1 MAFDF
6 SYDDKGITLT
16 VHQEAPGFLKSLFA
30 RPKEL
35 KLEDLSAKD
44 RNLLFAIADLKQAAE
59 SYPDSLRTDDTSIWM
74 RHDVAAELDAQ
85 TANTLG
91 LPPVVDLIFKTDAE
105 GVPGQDQFRLR
116 HEWLRLGEKQVVT
129 RIGCI
134 LKTSD
139 GLRRLPRWL
148 LDAIKVSETFKM
160 GSDLHSHWEALARFR
175 QALEPGFH
183 QKAATASAQMGMS
196 DFLRRLH
203 VQIADGFSITPTGSD
218 IDPEFEVVPF
228 SRKALEDENEET
240 EDGEV
245 SVAMAELA
253 GRPLKEFQKRVRDKG
268 ALSAYRVGSGRF
280 LVIDRSAAPA
290 LKVMAEMHRAPR
302 EDRAAFI
309 KNPRQKITAAIEQDL
324 RHRGVLDGLS
334 DAEQEEMIEKVAF
347 PAFVETKEY
356 SARVTGKTIYTGP
369 SMVVTEGSGTTWL
382 PEVFGEN
389 VARLIKGLPV
399 EQLEV
404 IEEKIQQAISEGSES
419 VEFDGEHIAAS
430 PTTER
435 AIRRQ
440 IQTLID
446 EQEGKPEPE
455 YDAEPAPE
463 PEAVS
468 TGPIILDVKEN
479 LEQVQWRAKVEPR
492 KALIPVVVPENIT
505 TKLKGHQVES
515 FKWQVEA
522 WKSGLPGILNADEQG
537 LGKTLQTISFLAWL
551 KAQMAQQA
559 AKPKGPILIVA
570 PTSLLRNWEEEVD
583 RHLTPGGLGHLIRL
597 YGSGISARRH
607 SGANGKDTLDG
618 EEHLNLSFLHEAIAS
633 GVGHNYWLLT
643 TYTTLTNYQHSLGAI
658 RFSTLVFD
666 EIQALKN
673 PGSLRAIAGMAMNAD
688 FRIGLTGTPIENSTT
703 DLWAILEQLIPGRL
717 VPLTEFSKLY
727 STPEEGRLQL
737 LYDFVFKEHD
747 GLPPMALRRL
757 KEDVARELP
766 GKTRILHPRVM
777 PDEQAEAYE
786 RARDKLATGTKGA
799 ALKMLHHIRS
809 VSVHPAITAIE
820 NADEFIDL
828 SGRLKACFEI
838 LDDIHARKERV
849 LVFIEHVNMQFR
861 FIELLKLRYGLKHV
875 DLINGSTAIPRRQEI
890 VNRFQSHLDND
901 QGFDVLVLGPKAAG
915 TGLTLTAATH
925 VIHLSRWWNP
935 AVEEQCNDRVHR
947 IGQTKEVTIHVP
959 MAIHGDFREKS
970 FDCLLHS
977 LMTRKRK
984 LASSALW
991 PMGDTEA
998 DAEQLQKMLAEEVR
1012 SADAGDP
1019 VHSAIMRT
1027 FERDQVTPPEQL
1039 PDRSYRYD

>member
-1 MAFDF
+1 MSPNSPLQSHAVCSKSFD
-6 SYDDKGITLT
+6 
-16 VHQEAPGFLKSLFA
+16 
-30 RPKEL
+30 
-35 KLEDLSAKD
+35 
-44 RNLLFAIADLKQAAE
+44 
-59 SYPDSLRTDDTSIWM
+59 
-74 RHDVAAELDAQ
+74 
-85 TANTLG
+85 
-91 LPPVVDLIFKTDAE
+91 
-105 GVPGQDQFRLR
+105 
-116 HEWLRLGEKQVVT
+116 
-129 RIGCI
+129 
-134 LKTSD
+134 D
-139 GLRRLPRWL
+139 G
-148 LDAIKVSETFKM
+148 
-160 GSDLHSHWEALARFR
+160 H
-175 QALEPGFH
+175 
-183 QKAATASAQMGMS
+183 
-196 DFLRRLH
+196 
-203 VQIADGFSITPTGSD
+203 
-218 IDPEFEVVPF
+218 
-228 SRKALEDENEET
+228 
-240 EDGEV
+240 
-245 SVAMAELA
+245 
-253 GRPLKEFQKRVRDKG
+253 
-268 ALSAYRVGSGRF
+268 
-280 LVIDRSAAPA
+280 
-290 LKVMAEMHRAPR
+290 
-302 EDRAAFI
+302 
-309 KNPRQKITAAIEQDL
+309 
-324 RHRGVLDGLS
+324 
-334 DAEQEEMIEKVAF
+334 
-347 PAFVETKEY
+347 
-356 SARVTGKTIYTGP
+356 
-369 SMVVTEGSGTTWL
+369 TTWL

-551 KAQMAQQA
+551 KAQLAQQA

-717 VPLTEFSKLY
+717 VPLTEFRKLY

-915 TGLTLTAATH
+915 TGLTLTAE
-925 VIHLSRWWNP
+925 P
-935 AVEEQCNDRVHR
+935 PRVYRRVVCSTTKRPYRVSSCLHR
-947 IGQTKEVTIHVP
+947 
-959 MAIHGDFREKS
+959 
-970 FDCLLHS
+970 
-977 LMTRKRK
+977 
-984 LASSALW
+984 
-991 PMGDTEA
+991 
-998 DAEQLQKMLAEEVR
+998 
-1012 SADAGDP
+1012 
-1019 VHSAIMRT
+1019 
-1027 FERDQVTPPEQL
+1027 TPPL
-1039 PDRSYRYD
+1039 LLLVGRIRWGRASGGCYTNRPI